1 MAKNIEYEV
10 EQQQLQNNIDEYA
23 NATTATTP
31 NNNTLVVPISNQQGG
46 VQPISGDGKE
56 ILVSNINYKIKVDVV
71 TTGTTIYLNGDN
83 TFQNA
88 NSFFNVKL
96 SDVLAAPA
104 TVPYTITI
112 KKNGYS
118 TIQRFV
124 FVATIKEGFDYPS
137 PKKGE
142 TSKELYTQDGAIIL
156 NIYEYVGQQ
165 LLRTQKLQAP
175 KYDGT
180 IFFNLELV
188 SDSGSVGG
196 GTGGGTG
203 NTTINTKLLT
213 IVNNG
218 LDDSV
223 ILLRNGKDG
232 IKLKNGTNTTTG
244 NINDVYTIKSNDLS
258 RYAISKWALQDT
270 SGVKTERVA
279 AAAESLS
286 INLTINSAVGYTIN
300 LTVAPAD
307 VMTLSKIPL
316 VVVNNVNDKL
326 KYNINSKQDY
336 EINIT
341 KNQFVDRVTVYI
353 ANEIYQYNGLD
364 NKQTTAVLKIPF
376 FAFKQLGTFSV
387 VLVPS
392 SITGDGDKVN
402 MAVVAVDDEFIPVP
416 DLRRIKYPSRLYGPD
431 YKGTDVDFSLEWES
445 INTNFVRIYV
455 GASTTAN
462 DKFLQVA
469 SNGKITLNV
478 SKLIQLNPSNYLDS
492 AKEFKFQLTLVPYN
506 TTGRDV
512 VTGKSEILPITFV
525 KSLLVIPKTMA
536 INRIAEAFAAK
547 FDTSLFQKET
557 SKYLTHNL
565 HFASN
570 IDTEVITTWTGSKGD
585 LIVKL
590 YEPLPG
596 TITKNEQVWIS
607 KLQSTPIV
615 ETITLYGDS
624 SNYCIPLKGPN
635 FALDT
640 DNGIA
645 YATYNDLIA
654 SGSETSNDIINK
666 YVKSIG
672 IDTTKLSIQYV
683 SGSNHLFENFV
694 NFSSAEER
702 FENFFYKVG
711 LIQNYKQRYQELSA
725 TSFQAPYEDI
735 QGSILVQTT
744 PTHPL
749 VLTHEGAKMITEDGF
764 FEIQWEV
771 GQFAGVTEA
780 KEAKKYLDLFNGLIN
795 NLDGWERFLYNDIDN
810 PDLSYPKELY
820 IHPITGLSKYILKD
834 INDPDVIDWY
844 NYTKVLTALYDKD
857 NVNNL
862 TNNIP
867 EYIINDYENNDFI
880 LFLNMIGQH
889 FDILWTYI
897 NSIKSTKLLEEK
909 QMNGISNSLISNMLK
924 SFGWDTK
931 KAFQSQNLWEYA
943 FGKDK
948 DGYTKYGMSLEEANN
963 QVWRRILNNLPYL
976 LKHKGT
982 ARAMKAIMACY
993 GVPQSMLTIMEFG
1006 GPQEPTKGGTSKFTF
1021 EDRTAALYLSGS
1033 LNASG
1038 SSTVKIPW
1046 HTTSGTGDYPNAIEV
1061 RILPAKYPN
1070 PKYSIISGS
1079 EWSLDLVQTTGSF
1092 GKLELNFGG
1101 DISDSTYFNDPVLYS
1116 GDTSP
1121 SVTVYISPEASGV
1134 YAYGPDLKTGSLDFP
1149 ISLTDYSQVIIN
1161 RHNTPGASSWFE
1173 VWYATSNGKR
1183 ITTFVSMSLQT
1194 DDTQWQAGSSVQIG
1208 GNGFQGTIDE
1218 FRLWEVPLKRS
1229 KFENHTL
1236 FPNAINGN
1244 SYTASTADLIF
1255 RLDFEKPKNRK
1266 AGDDG
1271 LYVKDKADPYI
1282 YNVAINR
1289 SYGEDYAIAS
1299 NMQSAKSYPY
1309 QYIPYDRDVTADV
1322 PSTGFNYS
1330 NKIRFESSS
1339 LMPGKDLSYKHRAT
1353 KKSFDQAPIDS
1364 NRLGIFL
1371 SPIKELNMDILKA
1384 FGDEFNIDNYIGDP
1398 SDDYKFEYTELATL
1412 RKYYFDRF
1420 DNRDIYEYIQ
1430 LVKYIDKSLFDV
1442 LDDLAPGRA
1451 KVSKGLLIEPHFLER
1466 SKTTWTKPKAER
1478 GDYTSLINASLNT
1491 IIDSYYNVEEGSLD
1505 AMQQVNF
1512 STETPFYDGI
1522 VDAIPYS
1529 ELDAENL
1536 YHETL
1541 IDYNQYQV
1549 IDSSYPTYPET
1560 GSININCII
1569 EASLEGTVDSFE
1581 STVVGMDKNSLAN
1594 AGYGLYANSG
1604 NAVVY
1609 GTPEPLGFSDWKSGS
1624 RASVFLVK
1632 EQYTKYVKVQV
1643 TGYPT
1648 TRSLTFPG
1656 EQVSY
1661 AKVPVTKY
1669 KYRVSNTPFSSS
1681 ISLGGATVQVTALN
1695 GYFPT
1700 HYKYVNN
1707 LSEGMQRSFWKGSK
1721 QELING
1727 NWTTP
1732 DSLPAVE
1739 TFYTNANI
1747 LRVAKTG
1754 RGSGEPILEVD

>member
-1 MAKNIEYEV
+1 MAKNIEYDV
-10 EQQQLQNNIDEYA
+10 EQNLLQGNIDNYA

-31 NNNTLVVPISNQQGG
+31 NNNTVVVPTTNTQT
-46 VQPISGDGKE
+46 QPISGNGSE
-56 ILVSNINYKIKVDVV
+56 ILVSNINYSIKIDSSVD
-71 TTGTTIYLNGDN
+71 GATIFLNGNN
-83 TFQNA
+83 TGQNS
-88 NSFFNVKL
+88 NTFFNVKL
-96 SDVLAAPA
+96 SDVLAAP
-104 TVPYTITI
+104 TTLPYTITVQ
-112 KKNGYS
+112 KNAYRS
-118 TIQRFV
+118 QQKFV
-124 FVATIKEGFDYPS
+124 FVVAIREGFDYPS
-137 PKKGE
+137 PKKDSN
-142 TSKELYTQDGAIIL
+142 SKDLYTIDSAIIL
-156 NIYEYVGQQ
+156 NIYEYTNDKIGKI
-165 LLRTQKLQAP
+165 QKLESP
-175 KYDGT
+175 NYKGN
-180 IFFNLELV
+180 IFFNLDKI
-188 SDSGSVGG
+188 SSGTGDTISVGG
-196 GTGGGTG
+196 GPAQDIT
-203 NTTINTKLLT
+203 NTKQL
-213 IVNNG
+213 IIINNG
-218 LDDSV
+218 LDDSIIV
-223 ILLRNGKDG
+223 LKNGKDG
-232 IKLKNGTNTTTG
+232 VKLKKGTNTITG
-244 NINDVYTIKSNDLS
+244 NIDEVYTIKSNDLS
-258 RYAISKWALQDT
+258 RYAISKWNLVDSKGA
-270 SGVKTERVA
+270 KTEQISA
-279 AAAESLS
+279 NGQSLS
-286 INLTINSAVGYTIN
+286 VNLTINSTVGYTIA
-300 LTVAPAD
+300 LTVETPNII
-307 VMTLSKIPL
+307 TLSKIPL
-316 VVVNNVNDKL
+316 IIVENKDDKL

-336 EINIT
+336 EISIT
-341 KNQFVDRVTVYI
+341 KNEFVDRVTVYI
-353 ANEIYQYNGLD
+353 ANEIYDYRGLD
-364 NKQTTAVLKIPF
+364 NKQKTAVIKIPF
-376 FAFKQLGTFSV
+376 FAFKQLGTFNAI
-387 VLVPS
+387 LVPS
-392 SITGDGDKVN
+392 SPNGDGDTVN
-402 MAVVAVDDEFIPVP
+402 MAIVVVDDEFIPVP
-416 DLRRIKYPSRLYGPD
+416 DLRRIKYPSKLYGPD
-431 YKGTDVDFSLEWES
+431 YKDTDVDFDLQWES
-445 INTNFVRIYV
+445 INTNFIRIYV
-455 GASTTAN
+455 GASTGPN
-462 DKFLQVA
+462 DKYLQVP
-469 SNGKITLNV
+469 SNGKVTLNV
-478 SKLIQLNPSNYLDS
+478 KKIIELKPTNFTGTGAQFI
-492 AKEFKFQLTLVPYN
+492 FQLSLVPYN
-506 TTGRDV
+506 TNGRDV
-512 VTGKSEILPITFV
+512 VTGKTETIPITFTR
-525 KSLLVIPKTMA
+525 SLNVIPKSMA

-547 FDTSLFQKET
+547 FDTSVFQRET

-596 TITKNEQVWIS
+596 NITKNEQVWIS

-615 ETITLYGDS
+615 ETITLYGDA
-624 SNYCIPLKGPN
+624 SNYCTPLKGPN
-635 FALDT
+635 FALDIN
-640 DNGIA
+640 NGITFS
-645 YATYNDLIA
+645 TYNDLIA

-666 YVKSIG
+666 YVNSIG
-672 IDTTKLSIQYV
+672 IDTHKLSIQYV
-683 SGSNHLFENFV
+683 SGSNHIFENFV

-711 LIQNYKQRYQELSA
+711 LIQEYKERYEALSA
-725 TSFQAPYEDI
+725 GTFQAPYENL
-735 QGSILVQTT
+735 QGVILAQTT
-744 PTHPL
+744 PTHPF
-749 VLTHEGAKMITEDGF
+749 VLTTDGAKIITDDGLF
-764 FEIQWEV
+764 DINWEV
-771 GQFAGVTEA
+771 GQFAGVSQA
-780 KEAKKYLDLFNGLIN
+780 NEAKKYLDLLNNLIN
-795 NLDGWERFLYNDIDN
+795 NLDGWEQFLYTDINN

-820 IHPITGLSKYILKD
+820 IHPISGLTKYVLKD
-834 INDPDVIDWY
+834 INNSDVIDWY
-844 NYTKVLTALYDKD
+844 NYTKILSALYDKD

-909 QMNGISNSLISNMLK
+909 QINGISNSLISNMLK

-948 DGYTKYGMSLEEANN
+948 DGFTKYGISLDEANN

-1006 GPQEPTKGGTSKFTF
+1006 GPQNPTKGGSSKFTF

-1038 SSTVKIPW
+1038 SSTIKIPW
-1046 HTTSGTGDYPNAIEV
+1046 HTTSGTGDYPNAVEV

-1101 DISDSTYFNDPVLYS
+1101 DVSTSTYFDEPVLYPN
-1116 GDTSP
+1116 DTASIV
-1121 SVTVYISPEASGV
+1121 STTVYISPESSGV
-1134 YAYGPDLKTGSLDFP
+1134 YAYGPDLKTGSLEFP
-1149 ISLTDYSQVIIN
+1149 ISLTDYSQIIIN
-1161 RHNTPGASSWFE
+1161 RHNSPDSTSWFE

-1194 DDTQWQAGSSVQIG
+1194 DDTEWQAGSYIQIG
-1208 GNGFQGTIDE
+1208 GDGFQGTIDE

-1271 LYVKDKADPYI
+1271 FYVKDKADPYI
-1282 YNVAINR
+1282 KNVSINT
-1289 SYGEDYAIAS
+1289 SYGENYAIAS

-1339 LMPGKDLSYKHRAT
+1339 LVGDLSYKNRAT

-1371 SPIKELNMDILKA
+1371 SPIKELNMDILKS

-1398 SDDYKFEYTELATL
+1398 SDDYKFEYSELATL

-1420 DNRDIYEYIQ
+1420 NNRDIYEYIQ

-1442 LDDLAPGRA
+1442 LDDLAPARA

-1466 SKTTWTKPKAER
+1466 SKTQIKRPEAER
-1478 GDYTSLINASLNT
+1478 GDYPALIDYSRHF
-1491 IIDSYYNVEEGSLD
+1491 IIDSDYNVEEGALD
-1505 AMQQVNF
+1505 AMRHYNF
-1512 STETPFYDGI
+1512 STETPFYNTNIDGTQ
-1522 VDAIPYS
+1522 YS
-1529 ELDAENL
+1529 ELDAL
-1536 YHETL
+1536 RADYETL
-1541 IDYNQYQV
+1541 IDYSQYES
-1549 IDSSYPTYPET
+1549 IDISYPTYPNT
-1560 GSININCII
+1560 GSANINCII
-1569 EASLEGTVDSFE
+1569 EGLLEGTVDTFE
-1581 STVVGMDKNSLAN
+1581 HIAIGMDKDSLAN

-1604 NAVVY
+1604 NAIVHGDV
-1609 GTPEPLGFSDWKSGS
+1609 EPWGYSEWKSGS

-1632 EQYTKYVKVQV
+1632 EQYTKYVSTQLR
-1643 TGYPT
+1643 GYPT
-1648 TRSLTFPG
+1648 TRSLTIPG
-1656 EQVSY
+1656 EQVY
-1661 AKVPVTKY
+1661 YEKVPVTKY

-1681 ISLGGATVQVTALN
+1681 ISVGGTTVQVTALN

-1707 LSEGMQRSFWKGSK
+1707 LSEGMQRSFWKGSV
-1721 QELING
+1721 QTSL
-1727 NWTTP
+1727 TTP
-1732 DSLPAVE
+1732 DGLPAVE
-1739 TFYTNANI
+1739 TFSTNPNI